1 MLNHRWCAGLQ
12 VEQQRDY
19 TVDLEARKAGLRA
32 RLAAFEKVGAWKDG
46 CHAWVLQLA
55 TCHAWVLQLGPSV
68 LAAAGQSARF
78 LF

>member
-1 MLNHRWCAGLQ
+1 MRLLTHVLTHRWCAGLQ

-46 CHAWVLQLA
+46 Y
-55 TCHAWVLQLGPSV
+55 HAWVLQLGRTV
-68 LAAAGQSARF
+68 LAAAVQSARF
-78 LF
+78 LI